1 MDSPLPAIRAPVCP
15 PAPVKNVSFHSPLAK
30 SSACPP
36 APKKIRPCVSP
47 RGPKSSACPP
57 APKKTKVAFAAVLAA
72 FAFREAGRRLRRAL
86 REASD
91 GHTSMGGGTPLEQ

>member
-1 MDSPLPAIRAPVCP
+1 MSSP
-15 PAPVKNVSFHSPLAK
+15 
-30 SSACPP
+30 SSALRLTACPS

-72 FAFREAGRRLRRAL
+72 FAFREAGRRFRRAL
-86 REASD
+86 RDASD
-91 GHTSMGGGTPLEQ
+91 RHTSMGGGTPLEQ